1 MNNLFLLDV
10 PRDWIVSELRE
21 YLSFISYGFTN
32 PMPDSVVGPY
42 MVTAKD
48 IKDLKV
54 NYTIARKTTR
64 EAFKDLLSDKSRPK
78 LGDLLLTKDGTL
90 GRVAIVDRE
99 NICINQSVAVLRANE
114 RIDSK
119 FLLQLLASPMY
130 QQMMLDN
137 AGGSTIKHIYITI
150 VDKMNI
156 AVPSYKEQQKI
167 AAILTSVDDV
177 IEKTQAQINKLKD
190 LKIGMMQELL
200 TCGVGVDGKPHVE
213 FKDSPVGR
221 IPKGWDVVP
230 LTNFALNQKQSF
242 VNGPFGSDLLS
253 SELTNQGVPVIY
265 VRDMKNKEYKHISKV
280 YVTEEKANNLSA
292 CNIIFGDVLVA
303 KVGDPPCNS
312 GVYRSAFRAVV
323 TQDVIR
329 IRPSEVVDSNFLAYL
344 LNSSI
349 GRKQI
354 EKIEIAGTRKRVS
367 LTEFKK
373 LLFPMP
379 TLEEQKMIGS
389 SLQSFDE
396 KLEQLYKKLEKV
408 NYTKKALMQDLL
420 TGKVRVK
427 VD

>member
-1 MNNLFLLDV
+1 MNDLVPEEWEITELGNVAKVIDPHPSHRAPEEESLGVPFAGIGDLDEYGNLKESKVRRVSANVYDEHIERYKISSNTIGFGRVASIGKIIDFKSFNRPVTISPTMAIVEPYDINKKFLV
-10 PRDWIVSELRE
+10 N
-21 YLSFISYGFTN
+21 T
-32 PMPDSVVGPY
+32 
-42 MVTAKD
+42 
-48 IKDLKV
+48 LKSI
-54 NYTIARKTTR
+54 NTKNQIN
-64 EAFKDLLSDKSRPK
+64 
-78 LGDLLLTKDGTL
+78 LLLT
-90 GRVAIVDRE
+90 
-99 NICINQSVAVLRANE
+99 
-114 RIDSK
+114 
-119 FLLQLLASPMY
+119 
-130 QQMMLDN
+130 
-137 AGGSTIKHIYITI
+137 GSTRSSLGIALLREIKL
-150 VDKMNI
+150 
-156 AVPSYKEQQKI
+156 PLPPLPEQQKI

-190 LKIGMMQELL
+190 LKTGMMQELL
-200 TCGVGVDGKPHVE
+200 TCGVGVDGKPHTE

-221 IPKGWDVVP
+221 IPKAWDVVP
-230 LTNFALNQKQSF
+230 LANFALNQKQSF

-265 VRDMKNKEYKHISKV
+265 VRDMKDKEYKHISKV

-292 CNIIFGDVLVA
+292 CNVIFGDVLVA

-329 IRPSEVVDSNFLAYL
+329 IRPAEVVDSNFLAYL

-354 EKIEIAGTRKRVS
+354 EKIEVAGTRKRVS

-373 LLFPMP
+373 LLLPMP

-389 SLQSFDE
+389 SLLSFDE
-396 KLEQLYKKLEKV
+396 KLEKLYKKLEKV
-408 NYTKKALMQDLL
+408 NYVKKALMQDLL
-420 TGKVRVK
+420 TGKVRVN